1 MSSSAQIKKR
11 FIVTIPGRL
20 HCQLHYFGSRERR
33 GAARVTEKFDASLN
47 EDVKLN
53 DRVWEEKKKPKTQ
66 NSTGVGNSVR

>member
-11 FIVTIPGRL
+11 FILTIPGRL

-53 DRVWEEKKKPKTQ
+53 ESLGGEKKNPKTQ
-66 NSTGVGNSVR
+66 SSTGVGNSVR